1 MRGITVLAGALALFQ
16 RARMSGGTP
25 PSVSLEGVTAHRGH
39 VVRYV
44 GK

>member
-25 PSVSLEGVTAHRGH
+25 PASPSRA
-39 VVRYV
+39 
-44 GK
+44 